1 MDKWVHGNEALPDGD
16 PLVRSEIM
24 IRASQRRR
32 IKAAGINLSQQVR
45 EWIDR
50 DFHDIAQVHK
60 DLTIG
65 VEAERWYTTLNESG
79 TGEDY

>member
-1 MDKWVHGNEALPDGD
+1 MRKSPHHFGAAPIGSEEGVRMPPEMAPDDD

-32 IKAAGINLSQQVR
+32 IKAAGINLSEQVR

-50 DFHDIAQVHK
+50 DFPA
-60 DLTIG
+60 
-65 VEAERWYTTLNESG
+65 
-79 TGEDY
+79 

>member
-1 MDKWVHGNEALPDGD
+1 MDKYGYLSSFPFLLDWVHGNEALPDGD

-50 DFHDIAQVHK
+50 DFPD
-60 DLTIG
+60 
-65 VEAERWYTTLNESG
+65 
-79 TGEDY
+79 

>member
-1 MDKWVHGNEALPDGD
+1 MDKYGYLSSFPFLLTWVTGNRPDDD

-50 DFHDIAQVHK
+50 DFPD
-60 DLTIG
+60 
-65 VEAERWYTTLNESG
+65 
-79 TGEDY
+79 

>member
-50 DFHDIAQVHK
+50 DFPD
-60 DLTIG
+60 
-65 VEAERWYTTLNESG
+65 
-79 TGEDY
+79 